1 MLSQAE
7 LRRQEYEGRINR
19 VMDHIRENLNG
30 DLRLESLSR
39 VAGFSP
45 YHFHRVFKSIVGET
59 LNEYIRRIRSDRA
72 AAQLI
77 NNPARTITE
86 IAVGC
91 GFSSSSAF
99 AREFRQRFGVSA
111 SQFRRGGEDS
121 VLQFR
126 KALEGQGEAFCNPAN
141 QSMIRTDMVFLVDV
155 REVPSLHV
163 AYVRHVGSYSE
174 IGQAFKRLFR
184 WAGPRRRLWTSQ
196 MKMLGVYHDS
206 PEITPVSQLRSDACV
221 TVPPGTKTKRDVG
234 TMTIP
239 GGTFAVAYAEIN
251 DTQYGEVWDRLMCD
265 WMPESGYQPDDRKC
279 YELYLNDP
287 SKHPEGKHI
296 VEIHEPIRPL

>member
-1 MLSQAE
+1 MVDQAE

-19 VMDHIRENLNG
+19 VMDYIRDNLDG

-39 VAGFSP
+39 VARFSP
-45 YHFHRVFKSIVGET
+45 YHFHRVFKAVVGET
-59 LNEYIRRIRSDRA
+59 LNEHIRRIRAERA

-77 NNPARTITE
+77 NNPMRTITE
-86 IAVGC
+86 IAVSC
-91 GFSSSSAF
+91 GYSSSSAF

-111 SQFRRGGEDS
+111 SQFRRGGEAS
-121 VLQFR
+121 VLR
-126 KALEGQGEAFCNPAN
+126 YRREREGQGDTFNNPAD
-141 QSMIRTDMVFLVDV
+141 QSCIRTEMVFRVEV
-155 REVPSLHV
+155 REVPELHV
-163 AYVRHVGSYSE
+163 AYVRHVGCYSE

-184 WAGPRRRLWTSQ
+184 WAGPRRRLWSSDT
-196 MKMLGVYHDS
+196 KILGVYHDS
-206 PEITPVSQLRSDACV
+206 PEITPMAQLRSDACM
-221 TVPPGTKTKRDVG
+221 TVPVGTKTKRNIG

-239 GGTFAVAYAEIN
+239 GGTFAVAYAEID
-251 DTQYGEVWDRLMCD
+251 DTQYGEAWDRLICD

-279 YELYLNDP
+279 YELYLNEP